1 MNYGHL
7 HYFWVAAKAGGI
19 MRAAEQ
25 LHTAPQTLSTQIK
38 LLEEHLGQKLFRRS
52 GRHLALTE
60 MGSVVLGY
68 ADGIFALGAELEG
81 AARQAR
87 SGPPTLDFR
96 VGVTD
101 SVTKAVA
108 YRLLEPALDVAE
120 PVRLICGEGKLPDLL
135 SQLALNRIDL
145 VIADE
150 PMPRRVSVKAFNHAL
165 GSSAMTFFCAPKLKP
180 LLKQPFPQCLNNAP
194 MLLQAASTA
203 IRQQFDS
210 WLSRHGIHPRV
221 IAEFEDGALMKA
233 FGREGRGVF
242 MAPTVLEAEIQA
254 QYGVKV
260 IGRSDDLV
268 EEFYAISVERRITHP
283 CVAAIS
289 QAARRKL
296 FSA

>member
-87 SGPPTLDFR
+87 SGPRTLDFR

-260 IGRSDDLV
+260 VGRSDDLV

-289 QAARRKL
+289 QAARGKL
-296 FSA
+296 FGA

>member
-38 LLEEHLGQKLFRRS
+38 LLEEHLGLKLFRRS

-68 ADGIFALGAELEG
+68 ADGIFSLGAELEG

-87 SGPPTLDFR
+87 SGPRTLDFR
-96 VGVTD
+96 VGVAD

-108 YRLLEPALDVAE
+108 YRLLEPALDVPE

-135 SQLALNRIDL
+135 SQLALNRLDL

-165 GSSAMTFFCAPKLKP
+165 GSSAMTFFCAPKLKT
-180 LLKQPFPQCLNNAP
+180 LLKRPFPQCLDGAP
-194 MLLQAASTA
+194 MLVQAASTA

-242 MAPTVLEAEIQA
+242 MAPTVLEVEIQA

-283 CVAAIS
+283 CVVAIS
-289 QAARRKL
+289 RAARGQL
-296 FSA
+296 FGA

>member
-60 MGSVVLGY
+60 MGSIVLGY

-87 SGPPTLDFR
+87 SGPRTLDFR

-260 IGRSDDLV
+260 VGRSDDLV

>member
-87 SGPPTLDFR
+87 SGPRTLDFR

-289 QAARRKL
+289 QAARCKL
-296 FSA
+296 FGA

>member
-87 SGPPTLDFR
+87 SGPRTLDFR

-260 IGRSDDLV
+260 VGRSDDLV

>member
-87 SGPPTLDFR
+87 SGPRTLDFR

>member
-60 MGSVVLGY
+60 MGSIVLGY

-87 SGPPTLDFR
+87 SGPRTLDFR

-203 IRQQFDS
+203 IRQQFDN

-260 IGRSDDLV
+260 VGRSDDLV

-289 QAARRKL
+289 QAARGKL
-296 FSA
+296 FGA

>member
-87 SGPPTLDFR
+87 SGPRTLDFR
-96 VGVTD
+96 VGVAD

-203 IRQQFDS
+203 IRQQFDN

-260 IGRSDDLV
+260 VGRSDDLV

-289 QAARRKL
+289 QAARGKL
-296 FSA
+296 FGA

>member
-87 SGPPTLDFR
+87 SGPRTLDFR
-96 VGVTD
+96 VGVAD

-260 IGRSDDLV
+260 VGRSDDLV

-289 QAARRKL
+289 QAARGKL
-296 FSA
+296 FGA

>member
-87 SGPPTLDFR
+87 SGPRTLDFR

-194 MLLQAASTA
+194 MLLQAVSTA

>member
-87 SGPPTLDFR
+87 SGPRTLDFR

-194 MLLQAASTA
+194 MLLQAVSTA

-260 IGRSDDLV
+260 VGRSDDLV

>member
-87 SGPPTLDFR
+87 SGPRTLDFR

-203 IRQQFDS
+203 IRQQFDN

-260 IGRSDDLV
+260 VGRSDDLV

-289 QAARRKL
+289 QAARGRL
-296 FSA
+296 FGA

>member
-87 SGPPTLDFR
+87 SGPRTLDFR

-203 IRQQFDS
+203 IRQQFDN

-260 IGRSDDLV
+260 VGRSDDLV

>member
-68 ADGIFALGAELEG
+68 ADGIFALGAELES
-81 AARQAR
+81 AARQSR
-87 SGPPTLDFR
+87 SGPQILDFR
-96 VGVTD
+96 VGVAD

-135 SQLALNRIDL
+135 SQLALNRLDL

-150 PMPRRVSVKAFNHAL
+150 PMPRRVSIKAFNHAL

-210 WLSRHGIHPRV
+210 WLSRHAIHPRV

-260 IGRSDDLV
+260 VGRSDDLV

-289 QAARRKL
+289 QAARGRL
-296 FSA
+296 FGA

>member
-38 LLEEHLGQKLFRRS
+38 LLEEQLGQKLFRRS

-87 SGPPTLDFR
+87 SGPRTLDFR

-260 IGRSDDLV
+260 VGRSDDLV

-296 FSA
+296 FGA